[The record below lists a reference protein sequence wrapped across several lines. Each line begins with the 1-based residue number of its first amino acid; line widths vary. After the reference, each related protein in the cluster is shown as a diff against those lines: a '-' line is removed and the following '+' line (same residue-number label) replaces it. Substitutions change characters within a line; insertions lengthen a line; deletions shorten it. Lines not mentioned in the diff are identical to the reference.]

1 MTHTPYL
8 TLHQGGLDMEDT
20 LYRKVKDRRVK
31 ILFVCLG
38 NASRSQMAEAFANAY
53 GPDVLAASSAG
64 LLPARCIASL
74 TRVLMDEKGIS
85 IRGAQPKDLKSFD
98 LDQFDL
104 IINMSGHALPR
115 CLAPVVKIPVR
126 DPNGKDEVIHR
137 QVRERVEWIVEDLI
151 HLLRSARME
160 QHGIL
165 ARAKRH
171 LAAAAGAA

>member
-8 TLHQGGLDMEDT
+8 TLHHGGLDVEET
-20 LYRKVKDRRVK
+20 LYRKVKDRRIKV
-31 ILFVCLG
+31 LFVCLG

-53 GPDVLAASSAG
+53 GPDVLSASSAG
-64 LLPARCIASL
+64 LLPARCVASL

-85 IRGAQPKDLKSFD
+85 IRGAQPKDLRDFD
-98 LDQFDL
+98 LTGFDL

-115 CLAPVVKIPVR
+115 TPTPVVKIPVR
-126 DPNGKDEVIHR
+126 DPNGKDELIHR

-151 HLLRSARME
+151 HLLRVARME

-165 ARAKRH
+165 RPGKR
-171 LAAAAGAA
+171 LMATAGAA